1 MYAGRTPTSGSDGTA
16 AERRGPGGSEPVL
29 VASANRPARTPLELT
44 LVADVVTVVDDAA
57 GRWQHERG
65 WVGDRSTQV
74 GIYASTAHVAV
85 PGPEQGTATI
95 TLTVFFLGTTP
106 PETITMHGVYVAD
119 SDRQAGTV
127 SAASARHA
135 DRVGRAFV
143 RSGDTVVVD

>member
-1 MYAGRTPTSGSDGTA
+1 MYAGRTPSSGS
-16 AERRGPGGSEPVL
+16 GGNARTPRQPEGSKPVPA
-29 VASANRPARTPLELT
+29 ASADSPARTPLELT

-65 WVGDRSTQV
+65 WVRDRSTQV

-85 PGPEQGTATI
+85 PGPGQGTATL
-95 TLTVFFLGTTP
+95 TLTVFFLGATP
-106 PETITMHGVYVAD
+106 PETITMHGLYGAD
-119 SDRQAGTV
+119 SDRQVGTV